1 MNGTAM
7 DRVGNLPNLAM
18 PVPGVPTMVPL
29 ATVSRPN
36 WDGLATDVVEPNA
49 FFAANY
55 ALPAHSLSGQTGH
68 PKALLAHASANRQL
82 IGLLP
87 VVSAWKAL
95 KLPVPALVAHQPYS
109 PLTVPLLARDHAETA
124 AGALIDAAAAGGMR
138 VLSLPAMTLDGPA
151 FAALS
156 AAMAKRGL
164 VPTIH
169 NRHERAAFDASQ
181 DADAY
186 LRAGY
191 GAKRLKDLRRLRHRL
206 EDEGKVGF
214 TVTRGSEAITA
225 PLERFLDL
233 EARGWKG
240 AGGTGLGQSAGDAA
254 FVRDAAAHGCFDIA
268 ELTLDDRLLASG
280 LVMRQGNRAFFFK
293 IAYDE
298 TMSRFSPGV
307 QLTVELTRLFAADPD
322 LALVDSTADAGH
334 PMIDH
339 VWRERLAIGDVLIP
353 TRPNDP
359 IATAIITLMAT
370 RRALRSQLKAL
381 VHRVKTAKENRT

>member
-1 MNGTAM
+1 MNGTAL
-7 DRVGNLPNLAM
+7 DGVGNLPNLALPM
-18 PVPGVPTMVPL
+18 PGVPTMIPL
-29 ATVSRPN
+29 HKVSRPH
-36 WDGLATDVVEPNA
+36 WDSLAADTIEPNA

-55 ALPAHSLSGQTGH
+55 TLPAFGLCDQAAH
-68 PKALLAHASANRQL
+68 PAALLAHTGANRQL

-95 KLPVPALVAHQPYS
+95 RLPVPALVAQQPYS

-124 AGALIDAAAAGGMR
+124 AGALIDAACAAGMR
-138 VLSLPAMTLDGPA
+138 VLSLPTMVLEGPA
-151 FAALS
+151 FAAIS

-164 VPTIH
+164 TPTIH

-181 DADAY
+181 DAEAY

-206 EDEGKVGF
+206 DDEGKVAF
-214 TVTRGSEAITA
+214 TIARDPAALAGA
-225 PLERFLDL
+225 LERFLLL

-254 FVRDAAAHGCFDIA
+254 FVRDAASHGCFEIA
-268 ELTLDDRLLASG
+268 ELSLDDRLLASG
-280 LVMRQGNRAFFFK
+280 LVMRQGDRAFFFK
-293 IAYDE
+293 ITYDE

-307 QLTVELTRLFAADPD
+307 QLTVELTRLFAADPS
-322 LALVDSTADAGH
+322 LTLVDSTADAGH

-339 VWRERLAIGDVLIP
+339 VWRERLAIGDLLIP
-353 TRPNDP
+353 TKPNDP
-359 IATAIITLMAT
+359 IATAIIALMAT